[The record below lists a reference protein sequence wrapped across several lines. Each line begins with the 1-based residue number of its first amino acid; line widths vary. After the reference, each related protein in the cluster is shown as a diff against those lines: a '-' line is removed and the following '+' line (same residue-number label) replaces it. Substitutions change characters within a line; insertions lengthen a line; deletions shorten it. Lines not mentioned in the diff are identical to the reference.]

1 MPLTFTFAKCI
12 LFNTVINSRLILEG
26 EIETCL
32 RYSCVKKYKFRGRKI
47 VFQYNWWKLK
57 MQIRVVNG
65 DQLQVDF
72 SQKGALRSA

>member
-47 VFQYNWWKLK
+47 VFQYN
-57 MQIRVVNG
+57 
-65 DQLQVDF
+65 
-72 SQKGALRSA
+72 